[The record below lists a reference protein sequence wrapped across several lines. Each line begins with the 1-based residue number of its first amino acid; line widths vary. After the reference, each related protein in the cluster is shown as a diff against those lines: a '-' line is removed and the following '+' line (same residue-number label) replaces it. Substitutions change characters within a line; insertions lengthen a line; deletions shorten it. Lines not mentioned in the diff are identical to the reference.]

1 MNDVRTRITSLI
13 VISYYLVIIDDKDIQ
28 DIRRLQFP
36 LIMLVRL
43 CRFFDGFDTDITA
56 KQPG

>member
-1 MNDVRTRITSLI
+1 MNDVRTRIISLI
-13 VISYYLVIIDDKDIQ
+13 IISYYLVIIDDKDIQ

-43 CRFFDGFDTDITA
+43 CRFFDGFDITA

>member
-1 MNDVRTRITSLI
+1 MNDVRTRIISLI
-13 VISYYLVIIDDKDIQ
+13 IISYYLVIIDDKDIQ

-43 CRFFDGFDTDITA
+43 CRFFDTDITA
-56 KQPG
+56 KQAG